1 MLFQTPSAPL
11 MKRRIEKSFLFL
23 SKRINSYTIQTI
35 ILMIICRNPEKIY
48 TFRLMLL
55 NRDLFFAQKID
66 NLFFRER
73 DGL

>member
-1 MLFQTPSAPL
+1 MELPVD
-11 MKRRIEKSFLFL
+11 IEKSFLFL